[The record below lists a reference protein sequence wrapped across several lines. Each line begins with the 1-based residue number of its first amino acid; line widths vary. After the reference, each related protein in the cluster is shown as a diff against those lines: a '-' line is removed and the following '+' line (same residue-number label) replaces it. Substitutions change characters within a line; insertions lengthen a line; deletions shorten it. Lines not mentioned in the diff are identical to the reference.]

1 MLAFEGRLRSMKVP
15 ESMCNMGYVAQGNSN
30 WDSGPAAW
38 HPQELVRDAEFHFTP
53 DLPDVHFSRF
63 SG

>member
-1 MLAFEGRLRSMKVP
+1 MKVP